1 MKKVFLLIFFA
12 WFLFYVLTPPFQTPD
27 EEGHYENIFWFSHL
41 IYPQVEKKGEKISH
55 FVDQFAPYFHFKKKP
70 FSFKKIFSSP
80 LVKKNS
86 KDIDIKKI
94 SPKNLQAYH
103 PPFYPIAGAI
113 FFKIAEILNF
123 NLIYQF
129 YFTRLLSGVFYFLTI
144 FISYRILKIIFKK
157 EKIIIPIFLFFSLNP
172 QILRAGISINPDIA
186 VSFFSY
192 LFLYFLLRF
201 LNQKLTF
208 KEVFILSF
216 SAGLA
221 SLSKF
226 SGIFNAAIF
235 IIYLFFHK
243 KTKNKLLNS
252 FTFYTLFFIILLPWL
267 LINLKI
273 NNTPIASEAFI
284 IAEYRNLNPLP
295 LFSAVFSGLFALRH
309 TLMHYAG
316 FLGATNEIFPPKIFF
331 VFYPIF
337 LTIFFFAGLIK
348 NLIKSEIKIKILII
362 YLFALISFLTALG
375 IYFKLLGV
383 SWDLQGRYFIPGFL
397 VFTIF
402 VFFGVGQYYNF
413 LKYFSIIH
421 FLYIFFFLIL
431 PNFWGVPF

>member
-1 MKKVFLLIFFA
+1 MKKIFFLIFFA
-12 WFLFYVLTPPFQTPD
+12 WLLFYIFTPPFQTPD
-27 EEGHYENIFWFSHL
+27 EEGHYENIFWFSRL

-55 FVDQFAPYFHFKKKP
+55 FVDKFALYFHFKKKP

-80 LVKKNS
+80 LIKKNS

-94 SPKNLQAYH
+94 RPKNLQAYH
-103 PPFYPIAGAI
+103 PPLYPIIGAI

-129 YFTRLLSGVFYFLTI
+129 YFTRLLSGIFYFLTI
-144 FISYRILKIIFKK
+144 FISYKILKMIFRK
-157 EKIIIPIFLFFSLNP
+157 EKTVIPIFLFFSLNP

-208 KEVFILSF
+208 KKVVILSLG
-216 SAGLA
+216 AGLA

-226 SGIFNAAIF
+226 SGIFTAATF
-235 IIYLFFHK
+235 IIYLFLHK

-252 FTFYTLFFIILLPWL
+252 FIFYTLFFIVLLPWFL
-267 LINLKI
+267 VNLKI
-273 NNTPIASEAFI
+273 NKNPIVGEAFI
-284 IAEYRNLNPLP
+284 IAEYRKLNPLP
-295 LFSAVFSGLFALRH
+295 LFSAVFSGFFALRH
-309 TLMHYAG
+309 TLMHYSG

-337 LTIFFFAGLIK
+337 FTIFFFTGLIK

-362 YLFALISFLTALG
+362 YFFALTSFLSSLG

-383 SWDLQGRYFIPGFL
+383 FWDLQGRYFIPGFL
-397 VFTIF
+397 LFTIF
-402 VFFGVGQYYNF
+402 VFFGFGRYSYF
-413 LKYFSIIH
+413 LTFFSAAHYFYA
-421 FLYIFFFLIL
+421 FLFLII
-431 PNFWGVPF
+431 PNFWKTFF